1 MQSCALQALL
11 SVTAYVGHQHD
22 VTFSNSSTCYFSCR
36 ILGEQNANL
45 PRIMG
50 VLAAV
55 LARGTDLASEDT
67 LRRMVTL
74 LQHMRQGLPPQVL
87 KTSCLRHVSSSAA

>member
-1 MQSCALQALL
+1 MPE
-11 SVTAYVGHQHD
+11 VPIH
-22 VTFSNSSTCYFSCR
+22 R

-45 PRIMG
+45 PRILG

-55 LARGTDLASEDT
+55 LARGTDLAGEDT

-74 LQHMRQGLPPQVL
+74 LQHMRSGLPPQV
-87 KTSCLRHVSSSAA
+87 RHVSLGPAPRLARCGSDSASSDGASRTSLLTPPLI